1 VDTAEKLLGYARAG
15 LRMILI
21 GDWTAARAYADGPSD
36 AAADARVQDLVTQL
50 LAQPTVTSVPTRDA
64 VPAGIAKLGVAPA
77 VRYGTTTSPVL
88 NHHRVEGGVD
98 WFFFANGSATAT
110 ADHDVTLPR
119 TSRGTVPFALDPWTG
134 RIAPVAVWDDVA
146 GAGSGGSAG
155 AAGGV
160 RTRLRLRPGQTAILA
175 LAPKHAFGVLAGGGT
190 HATASDAELRVAR
203 RDLVLRSTTAG
214 TFTTTLPGGRTR
226 RTTIGAVPAAQELT
240 RWRLDVEDLL
250 PGATATRTTKVRRRV
265 DLEGLR
271 PWTEIPELQ
280 DSAGVGTYTTT
291 VDLGRDWPAGT
302 GALLDLGAVSDTFR
316 VRVNGRELR
325 PIDQLDPVADV
336 GPYLRRGRNTIE
348 VEVATPLWNR
358 LRVSNPAVF
367 GSGKRIAYGLTGP
380 VRLLPYVEAEVGTTA
395 KPGKGPKPGRGGR

>member
-36 AAADARVQDLVTQL
+36 AAADARVQDLVIQL

-88 NHHRVEGGVD
+88 NHHRVEDDVD
-98 WFFFANGSATAT
+98 WFVLANGSATAT
-110 ADHDVTLPR
+110 ADHDVELPR
-119 TSRGTVPFALDPWTG
+119 TASGTVPFALDPWTG
-134 RIAPVAVWDDVA
+134 RIAPVAVWDEA
-146 GAGSGGSAG
+146 PGGR
-155 AAGGV
+155 V
-160 RTRLRLRPGQTAILA
+160 RTRVRLRPGQTAIIA
-175 LAPKHAFGVLAGGGT
+175 LAPRRAFGVLAGGGV
-190 HATASDAELRVAR
+190 HATASEAEVRVAR
-203 RDLVLRSTTAG
+203 RDLVLRSTAPG
-214 TFTTTLPGGRTR
+214 TFVTTLPGDRTR
-226 RTTIGAVPAAQELT
+226 RTTIGAVPAGQELT
-240 RWRLDVEDLL
+240 RWRLEVEDFR
-250 PGATATRTTKVRRRV
+250 PGATATETTKVRRRI
-265 DLEGLR
+265 DLDGLK

-280 DSAGVGTYTTT
+280 DSAGVGTYTAT
-291 VDLGRDWPAGT
+291 VDLGRDWPAGA

-325 PIDQLDPVADV
+325 PIDQLDPVVDV
-336 GPYLRRGRNTIE
+336 GPYLRRGRNTVE

-380 VRLLPYVEAEVGTTA
+380 VRLLPYVEAEVGTTP
-395 KPGKGPKPGRGGR
+395 KPGKGGKGGR